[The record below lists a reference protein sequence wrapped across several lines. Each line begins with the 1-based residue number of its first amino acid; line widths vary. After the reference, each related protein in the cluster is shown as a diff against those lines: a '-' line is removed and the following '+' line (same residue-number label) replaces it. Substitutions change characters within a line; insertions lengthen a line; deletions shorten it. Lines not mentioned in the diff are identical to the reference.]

1 MNDQFVN
8 KTFFKK
14 ALMLIGKKGQFQKK
28 IHEEAQKAIYENKN
42 ENEIGF
48 MQIPEIKQRK
58 TDVIKHCSIQWL
70 SNEMAK

>member
-14 ALMLIGKKGQFQKK
+14 ALMLIGKKGQFYKK
-28 IHEEAQKAIYENKN
+28 YRRQRDRRLFMKN

>member
-1 MNDQFVN
+1 M
-8 KTFFKK
+8 
-14 ALMLIGKKGQFQKK
+14 
-28 IHEEAQKAIYENKN
+28 KN

>member
-14 ALMLIGKKGQFQKK
+14 SFDANWKKRPILQKYK
-28 IHEEAQKAIYENKN
+28 RRHRRLFMKN

>member
-14 ALMLIGKKGQFQKK
+14 ALMLIGKKGHFYKNVGERRQRRLFM
-28 IHEEAQKAIYENKN
+28 KN

-58 TDVIKHCSIQWL
+58 TDVIKHCSIQRL